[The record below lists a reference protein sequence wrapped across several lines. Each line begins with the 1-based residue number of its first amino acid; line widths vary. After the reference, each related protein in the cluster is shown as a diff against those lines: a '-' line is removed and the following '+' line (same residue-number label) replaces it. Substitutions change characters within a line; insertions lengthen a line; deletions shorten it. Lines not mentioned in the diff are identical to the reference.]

1 MKGFVPNAR
10 REKALRF
17 SGLRTS
23 SSTPTEEQLTRI
35 NQFTRRPFTAEE
47 VYVGQLWLANN
58 AIDRDG
64 ERYNEEILQHFNDTI
79 IRKTFLL
86 DHGKYDIRKNAVG
99 KFFDSVVET
108 VPLDQAKAITGEDME
123 LPPGVTDVLFLAPWF
138 YIPREGVD
146 PQTLV
151 KIDAG
156 VFDFSSIGYR
166 AERLVPI
173 TDQKGTVLYYE
184 YQGRGEATEGSLVYL
199 GAQYGTGVKS
209 FEDKPGASPGN
220 DPEIP
225 QGGKPTMNE
234 FLKRLLL
241 TFNKVFTDGM
251 TEDQAI
257 ASVKALMDEK
267 DSQITALTTEL
278 AEKNTKI
285 TELTPLA
292 SDGKAFRDQLVGEYV
307 TSKAKLGEVA
317 ETAEAQNE
325 VRTVA
330 AAYPIGFLQS
340 EVKTLQARVEEKF
353 PSKPQ
358 LTGDERRDKT
368 TDGGEKSWRDDNPL
382 VPED

>member
-1 MKGFVPNAR
+1 MKSFVPNAP

-17 SGLRTS
+17 TGLRTS
-23 SSTPTEEQLTRI
+23 SSTPTEEQLVKI

-79 IRKTFLL
+79 TRKTFLL
-86 DHGKYDIRKNAVG
+86 DHGKYDIDKNAVG
-99 KFFDSVVET
+99 KFFDSVIDAI
-108 VPLDQAKAITGEDME
+108 PLDQARAVTGEDIE

-146 PQTLV
+146 PKTLV

-199 GAQYGTGVKS
+199 GAQYGAGMKS
-209 FEDKPGASPGN
+209 LEEKPGTSPGN
-220 DPEIP
+220 DPETP
-225 QGGKPTMNE
+225 QGGKPTMTE

-241 TFNKVFTDGM
+241 TFNKAFTDGM

-267 DSQITALTTEL
+267 DGKIATLTTEL
-278 AEKNTKI
+278 AGKDAKI
-285 TELTPLA
+285 AELAPLA
-292 SDGKAFRDQLVGEYV
+292 SDGKAFRDKLVTDYV

-317 ETAEAQNE
+317 ETPEAQAQVRE
-325 VRTVA
+325 VAGT
-330 AAYPIGFLQS
+330 YPISFLQS
-340 EVKTLQARVEEKF
+340 EVKTLRARVEEKF
-353 PSKPQ
+353 PSKGQ
-358 LTGDERRDKT
+358 LTGDERRDKSA
-368 TDGGEKSWRDDNPL
+368 DGEKGWKEKNPL